1 MMEPLILASASPRR
15 RKLLSRIGIP
25 YEPYPADVD
34 ESTCLPARE
43 AVVLLSRRKA
53 EASLQ
58 AHPGRWIL
66 GADTLVSLE
75 EQILGK
81 PSDPED
87 ACRMLRLL
95 SGRTHQVYTGVTVI
109 TPRGEVFT
117 DVDASDVTFASLSE
131 REIRAYVATG
141 EPLDKAGAYA
151 IQGGAAQWIRHM
163 EGSPSGV
170 IGLPLYE
177 VRQLLTRAGYFDE
190 NSL

>member
-1 MMEPLILASASPRR
+1 MEPLILASASPRR
-15 RKLLSRIGIP
+15 RELLSRIGIP

-34 ESTCLPARE
+34 ESTRLPARE
-43 AVVLLSRRKA
+43 AVAMLSRRKA
-53 EASLQ
+53 EASRL

-66 GADTLVSLE
+66 AADTLVSLE
-75 EQILGK
+75 EQILAK
-81 PSDPED
+81 PADPED

-109 TPRGEVFT
+109 TPRGEILT
-117 DVDASDVTFASLSE
+117 DVDASDVTFAPLSE
-131 REIRAYVATG
+131 QEIRAYVATG

-151 IQGGAAQWIRHM
+151 IQGGAAQWIRRM

-190 NSL
+190 TFP